1 MLYSLIGGGGHYRT
15 APRHT
20 LAGADWTSVH
30 NVSGPGLSGFGSG
43 GEMMAARRRIS
54 FTVVM
59 VPDCEP
65 CVAVRQ
71 LVEETARANAK
82 LGIDLH
88 VIDVFDDPGTV
99 VKSRAMV
106 TQRSLSRRRREAKSR
121 RGNRRLVGSLTPPP
135 PSGAATCQQT
145 GRSRT

>member
-30 NVSGPGLSGFGSG
+30 NVSGGD
-43 GEMMAARRRIS
+43 MMAARRRIS

-99 VKSRAMV
+99 AKSRAMV